1 VNSRNR
7 SRTIAGKNNRSRGD
21 FVTPVF
27 TMSAYPGWVAR
38 RSSPV
43 NQVPSMMSSAEKP
56 KYHTVEEYLA
66 LEEQAQ
72 TKSEYI
78 DGWIR
83 AMTGSSNRHSYVSI
97 NCLVSLAN
105 QLKGKRCRPFHC
117 DTKVRIN
124 REGSKR
130 FYYPDVQV
138 VCQPNDPMSVFQDQ
152 PVLIIEVL
160 SPSTRRYDL
169 DEKMTAYLTIPSLE
183 CCIALEQHQP
193 IAIVM
198 RRIQRW
204 VPARDFMPAGDPD
217 RCGRSRP

>member
-1 VNSRNR
+1 
-7 SRTIAGKNNRSRGD
+7 
-21 FVTPVF
+21 
-27 TMSAYPGWVAR
+27 
-38 RSSPV
+38 
-43 NQVPSMMSSAEKP
+43 MSSAEKP
-56 KYHTVEEYLA
+56 QYYTVEEYLA

-83 AMTGSSNRHSYVSI
+83 AMTGASVRHIRVTI
-97 NCLVSLAN
+97 NSLVLLAN
-105 QLKGKRCRPFHC
+105 QLKGNPCQPFNS
-117 DTKVRIN
+117 DMKVHIH

-138 VCQPNDPMSVFQDQ
+138 VCQSNHPLSVFQDQ

-169 DEKMTAYLTIPSLE
+169 DEKMAAYLTIPSLE
-183 CCIALEQHQP
+183 CYIALEQHQP

-198 RRIQRW
+198 RRSNGGFLRQTIQGIDQTIDLPFLGCSLPMKEIYDGIEFTAEC
-204 VPARDFMPAGDPD
+204 VQEPDPEYELTEGN
-217 RCGRSRP
+217 RVKSTR

>member
-1 VNSRNR
+1 
-7 SRTIAGKNNRSRGD
+7 
-21 FVTPVF
+21 
-27 TMSAYPGWVAR
+27 
-38 RSSPV
+38 
-43 NQVPSMMSSAEKP
+43 MSSAEKP

-78 DGWIR
+78 EGWIR
-83 AMTGSSNRHSYVSI
+83 AMTGASNRHSYVSI

-183 CCIALEQHQP
+183 CYIALEQHQP

-198 RRIQRW
+198 RRANGGFLREMIEGIERTIDLPFLGCSLPMREIYDGIEFTAECVQE
-204 VPARDFMPAGDPD
+204 PDPEYELSE
-217 RCGRSRP
+217 GF